1 MIRFGTLGAAAITP
15 RALIAPCVDEPRAFV
30 YAIAARDRKRADS
43 FARYAGIRHVL
54 DDYRQVVEN
63 PKVNAIYNPLP
74 IHLHHEWTLKALRAG
89 KHVLCEKSFASNA
102 LEAQDMANTASET
115 GLVLMEAFHYRY
127 HPVFMRAK
135 QIYDSGVL
143 GTVRTIRAVFD
154 VPLIDPTN
162 IRMNYHTGGG
172 AMMDIGCYPISWA
185 RHITGEE
192 PIEVTARA
200 QVGPPHVDVL
210 LAATLRFPSGV
221 VANASGDM
229 RATAKFK
236 AELEFNGDSGT
247 ALIVNPLLPQSGHQI
262 RLTTP
267 AGATVETFDRRATF
281 GYQLDA
287 FIDAIEHGK
296 PLLTGADDAVKQM
309 RVIDRCYR
317 AAGLPLRGD
326 PDLDR

>member
-30 YAIAARDRKRADS
+30 YAIAARDRGRAEA
-43 FARYAGIRHVL
+43 FAQYAGIRHVL
-54 DDYRQVVEN
+54 DAYQQVVEH
-63 PKVNAIYNPLP
+63 PKVTAIYNPLP
-74 IHLHHEWTLKALRAG
+74 IHLHHEWTIKALKAG

-102 LEAQDMANTASET
+102 VEAQDMAHVAAET

-127 HPVFMRAK
+127 HPLFIRAK
-135 QIYDSGVL
+135 QIFDSGVL
-143 GTVRTIRAVFD
+143 GTVREIRAVFD
-154 VPLIDPTN
+154 VPAADPSN

-172 AMMDIGCYPISWA
+172 VTMDIGCYPISWA

-192 PIEVTARA
+192 PIEVAARA
-200 QVGPPHVDVL
+200 EVGPPHVDVM
-210 LAATLRFPSGV
+210 LAATLKFPSGI
-221 VANASGDM
+221 VAQTSGDM
-229 RATAKFK
+229 RAGAKFR
-236 AELEFNGDSGT
+236 AELEVNGDAGT
-247 ALIVNPLLPQSGHQI
+247 MMVVNPLLPQSGHQL
-262 RLTTP
+262 RVTTRE
-267 AGATVETFDRRATF
+267 GTRTETLDRRPTF

-287 FIDAIEHGK
+287 FIDAIENGK

-326 PDLDR
+326 PDVDR